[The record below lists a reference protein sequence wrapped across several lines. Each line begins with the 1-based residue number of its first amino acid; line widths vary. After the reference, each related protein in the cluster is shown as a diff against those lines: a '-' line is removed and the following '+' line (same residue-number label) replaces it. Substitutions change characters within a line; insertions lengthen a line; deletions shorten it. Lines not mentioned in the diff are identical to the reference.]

1 MNACS
6 HFLTGRSLVALALTA
21 FAACAWANPPPI
33 FSVHDLNRDGY
44 LDRTEYERLLAERQ
58 ASRRGPGRRPCP
70 LEFTQV
76 DADGNGY
83 IDEEEMLQALQRRR
97 TPSPPPGRGWWRP

>member
-1 MNACS
+1 MSIVC
-6 HFLTGRSLVALALTA
+6 RALGAMALTA
-21 FAACAWANPPPI
+21 LTAIAPADPAPI

-44 LDRTEYERLLAERQ
+44 LDRTEYGRLLTVRQ
-58 ASRRGPGRRPCP
+58 AWRRGPGRRPCP

-76 DADGNGY
+76 DSDGNGA

-97 TPSPPPGRGWWRP
+97 AGSPRSGPAWRQP